1 MSARFQELDWRATPM
16 GELSLRRRHDPLF
29 RKEVYEI
36 KLDDDF
42 LMSSL
47 FTAAE
52 VELARLAL
60 AELDAADGL
69 RVAVGGLGLG
79 YTAHTVLEDPRVGSL
94 VVVEALG
101 EVIDWHRE
109 GLIPSGAAL
118 VSDPRCRLEH
128 GDFFAAV
135 GAGSGPAP
143 DMGAEPFHAV
153 IVDIDHSPRHL
164 LHPGHAGLYTA
175 QGLRRLRERLLAPG
189 GVFALW
195 SNDTPDEEFTD
206 LLAEVFTT
214 ARAEVVDFPNP
225 QQDHDASNT
234 VYVALA

>member
-1 MSARFQELDWRATPM
+1 MSARFQELGWRATPM

-29 RKEVYEI
+29 RREVYEI

-60 AELDAADGL
+60 AELDAVNGL

-109 GLIPSGAAL
+109 GLIPSGASL
-118 VSDPRCRLEH
+118 VRDPRCRLEH

-143 DMGAEPFHAV
+143 QLGSEPFHAV

-164 LHPGHAGLYTA
+164 LHPSHAGLYTA
-175 QGLRRLRERLLAPG
+175 EGLRHLRERLLAPG

-195 SNDTPDEEFTD
+195 SNDAPDEEFTG
-206 LLAEVFTT
+206 LLAEVFAT

-234 VYVALA
+234 VYVAMS